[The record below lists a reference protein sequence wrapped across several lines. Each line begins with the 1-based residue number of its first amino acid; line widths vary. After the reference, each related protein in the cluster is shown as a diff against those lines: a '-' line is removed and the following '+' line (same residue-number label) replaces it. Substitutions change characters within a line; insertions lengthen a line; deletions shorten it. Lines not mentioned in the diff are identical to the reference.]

1 MDDRQRLRNGLK
13 EGNKE
18 IFEEL
23 YRQYY
28 SPLCFYCQR
37 YVDDMEDAQEIVQSL
52 FLKIWIRRKD
62 LEINTSINSYL
73 YKAVRN
79 YALNYLTQQKIKQK
93 YIGYQERLPRFT
105 GDNGPAKMEEEE
117 LRNIIKSAILKM
129 PEKRRK
135 IFELS
140 RYEDMKYHQIAE
152 HLSISVKTVEAQMSK
167 SLKYLRVELKAYLP
181 AILIQ
186 LMLFTDVLQ
195 KLKNEILNA
204 IL

>member
-1 MDDRQRLRNGLK
+1 VLLLP
-13 EGNKE
+13 EVC
-18 IFEEL
+18 
-23 YRQYY
+23 
-28 SPLCFYCQR
+28 S
-37 YVDDMEDAQEIVQSL
+37 QEIVQSL
-52 FLKIWIRRKD
+52 FLKIWVRRHD

-93 YIGYQERLPRFT
+93 YIGYQERLPRYS

-181 AILIQ
+181 SILIQ

-195 KLKNEILNA
+195 KLKNEVLNA